1 MSCFVCS
8 YLTDC
13 CKRVGPRV
21 RACCNTSLSRGF
33 LLQMQSHNSPYL
45 PTPVCMM
52 VLFQWT
58 TLLKQ
63 LIQGEAKRFLNIYIA
78 WTVHYTLYVMYWV
91 NPCVDSYMPRKPA
104 EMEHIMV
111 NLKQSAAQLFSLLC
125 CGFALPVMLSC
136 GACGFTQARVT
147 TRTLPIP
154 PEHAGMPVLSVYMCD
169 LAEGQGIMWNWP
181 EVNTL
186 IRWKPWGKAA
196 QVVERESDPP
206 CLSATGSPV
215 PSLHLWFGLE
225 WGAAVPCAFVQDFVC
240 DVVTSFPLVLSVV
253 ATRFAYSELHSKTL
267 SIKLDKFW
275 RCWVQ
280 AFACT
285 WFWEDQPGQEQQWCT
300 LYKPGTT
307 ITP

>member
-13 CKRVGPRV
+13 CKRVGLRV

-78 WTVHYTLYVMYWV
+78 WTVHYTPHVMYWV
-91 NPCVDSYMPRKPA
+91 NPCVDSYMPRKSA

-206 CLSATGSPV
+206 CLSATGSPGPLP
-215 PSLHLWFGLE
+215 PSVVWTWVRCSCAMCFRSGRCVWCGHLLPSRPLCCGYPLCLLRAPQQNTINKVGQILALLGSGVCLHLILGGPTRSGTAMVHSIQT
-225 WGAAVPCAFVQDFVC
+225 WGNN
-240 DVVTSFPLVLSVV
+240 
-253 ATRFAYSELHSKTL
+253 HS
-267 SIKLDKFW
+267 
-275 RCWVQ
+275 
-280 AFACT
+280 
-285 WFWEDQPGQEQQWCT
+285 
-300 LYKPGTT
+300 
-307 ITP
+307 